1 MSKEKISLYD
11 FDGTIYKGHSSI
23 DFFAFCIAR
32 YPKILKYVPKNLVDL
47 YKIKKHILNLQY
59 SRTNYCEF
67 LKDIEDID
75 SLVEEFWKLHR
86 HKIKPWYLER
96 KKENDVIIT
105 ASPLFLVKYIC
116 DDLGIH
122 NLIASDIDKKTG
134 NLVGSYCFNG
144 EKIKIF
150 NHAYPDAEV
159 EECYTDNVV
168 HDAPLLSLAKN
179 KYQVIGEKV
188 VKL

>member
-1 MSKEKISLYD
+1 MKLYLYD

-105 ASPLFLVKYIC
+105 ASP
-116 DDLGIH
+116 
-122 NLIASDIDKKTG
+122 IDKKTG